1 MKKLITISSALILF
15 LMFSQCGPTSEQAME
30 YNDKLITD
38 QLAVINAI
46 NDVDNAFTTYDP
58 AKIEPAIIVAKNK
71 VEESMKALEELGGFN
86 ETTEFKD
93 ATMSLYKLFKE
104 QLENEYSEQLQIYK
118 LPEEEYT
125 TEKQDRYNE
134 LQKLIDDKYTLVS
147 NKFVAIQVEFSK
159 RWNFTLE

>member
-58 AKIEPAIIVAKNK
+58 AKIGPAIIVAKNK
-71 VEESMKALEELGGFN
+71 VEESMKALEKLGGFDK
-86 ETTEFKD
+86 TTEFKD

-125 TEKQDRYNE
+125 TEQQDRYNE
-134 LQKLIDDKYTLVS
+134 LQKLIDDKYTLVF
-147 NKFVAIQVEFSK
+147 NKFAAIQVEFSK
-159 RWNFTLE
+159 KWNFTLE